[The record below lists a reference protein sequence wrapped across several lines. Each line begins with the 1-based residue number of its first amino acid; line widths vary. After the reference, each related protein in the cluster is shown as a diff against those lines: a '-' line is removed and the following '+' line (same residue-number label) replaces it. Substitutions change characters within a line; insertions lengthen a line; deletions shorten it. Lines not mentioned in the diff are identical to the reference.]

1 MQYKHTGFSLTG
13 KIVNTHHL
21 YTILQE
27 SIYNVI
33 YEIYK
38 GQPYRQKQ
46 YLPGR
51 LKVQKNSSNT
61 SKPKFL
67 VGTPKNT
74 YNITVVLLS
83 IFSMYI
89 ILFHELYY
97 FFFNKSFW
105 NFCIIAVLW
114 QKYGSLTRLAG
125 EVNLLTGFIRRY
137 TYCINIMTYKKTV
150 NIYPVIITTD
160 FYK

>member
-51 LKVQKNSSNT
+51 LKVQKN
-61 SKPKFL
+61 
-67 VGTPKNT
+67 
-74 YNITVVLLS
+74 
-83 IFSMYI
+83 
-89 ILFHELYY
+89 
-97 FFFNKSFW
+97 
-105 NFCIIAVLW
+105 
-114 QKYGSLTRLAG
+114 
-125 EVNLLTGFIRRY
+125 
-137 TYCINIMTYKKTV
+137 
-150 NIYPVIITTD
+150 PVIRVSPS
-160 FYK
+160 F